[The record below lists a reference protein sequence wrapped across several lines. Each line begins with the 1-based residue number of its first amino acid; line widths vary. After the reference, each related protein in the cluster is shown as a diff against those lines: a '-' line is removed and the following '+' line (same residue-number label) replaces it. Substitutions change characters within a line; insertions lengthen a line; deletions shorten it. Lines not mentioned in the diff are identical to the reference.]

1 MYHIICIYISFT
13 LPMLIVT
20 FRYGGVKI
28 GNMVRTSLERSS
40 RGIDLIDHPGDLEED
55 LGETLE
61 T

>member
-1 MYHIICIYISFT
+1 
-13 LPMLIVT
+13 MLIVT